1 MRTEITMALCAGA
14 LLLAFR
20 PPQHAAPTQDPARET
35 LEERV
40 DRLER
45 SLAQARDLA
54 DKAQRELSK
63 QSALLDQ
70 VVAYLGAQ
78 AKAADE
84 LTKTL
89 DRSEAEG
96 FTYGINP
103 RSREILLTGWR
114 AHLQQAQ
121 ASLPGA
127 KAAGSAEGASTSQ
140 AQR

>member
-20 PPQHAAPTQDPARET
+20 PPQLAAPAQDPSPEK

-54 DKAQRELSK
+54 DKAQRELAK

-84 LTKTL
+84 LAKTL

-114 AHLQQAQ
+114 AQLVQAQ

-127 KAAGSAEGASTSQ
+127 KAGKEPEATSSSKDE
-140 AQR
+140 R